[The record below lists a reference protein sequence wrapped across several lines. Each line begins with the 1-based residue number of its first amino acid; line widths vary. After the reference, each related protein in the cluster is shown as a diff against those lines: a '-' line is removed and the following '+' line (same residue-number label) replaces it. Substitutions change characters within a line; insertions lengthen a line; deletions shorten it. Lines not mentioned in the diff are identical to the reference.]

1 MTERTTT
8 RTELVLSTLLL
19 VIPLLFLFATARPD
33 VEGSDSAELV
43 AASFSLGIAHAT
55 GYPLYTW
62 VGRIA
67 IVLSPLDPAHTMN
80 LLSAL
85 LGAAALLLFALA
97 AREITGNLLSAAA
110 PIAGLAFARPFW
122 FISTVAEV
130 YALHLFF
137 LAATLL
143 FLFRWRRTGAPSDL
157 LFAVYAVALGFA
169 HHGST
174 ALFLPGYVLFVLLH
188 LRSVRRAARFAP
200 GLLLVP
206 IALGVYLHHP
216 IRHRADPPIDAFREI
231 ETRTRMGIL
240 DADRTGKTFEDRFLY
255 KVLGEGPARKLDPT
269 WETAR
274 GRAGTFPA
282 TVRASLGTLVACA
295 GIAGLLAGIAGGP
308 RAPAIL
314 LAWGFVANT
323 LFFSNFRTEDL
334 EDFLVPS
341 LLLLAL
347 AASLAMEALRRTAS
361 SLLKRRAAG
370 TILLLVLALGNGV
383 EIVSAARAEGG
394 YRHSAPTLARE
405 RDLLL
410 ADLPNGAQILI
421 PWGRATVLR
430 YVQIVEG
437 IRPDIEIHAMARRQ
451 YEHAVPSLLERG
463 PVFAEDAGE
472 GMRERFDVAPF
483 GPLFRIERRADEA
496 GVSH

>member
-1 MTERTTT
+1 MSERIKNH
-8 RTELVLSTLLL
+8 TELVSSTLLL

-33 VEGSDSAELV
+33 VEGSDSAELA
-43 AASFSLGIAHAT
+43 AASYSLGIAHAT

-62 VGRIA
+62 IGRIA

-80 LLSAL
+80 LLSGL
-85 LGAAALLLFALA
+85 LGASALLLFALA

-110 PIAGLAFARPFW
+110 PIAGIAFARPFW
-122 FISTVAEV
+122 FISTIAEV
-130 YALHLFF
+130 YALHLFL

-157 LFAVYAVALGFA
+157 LLAIYAAALGFA

-240 DADRTGKTFEDRFLY
+240 DADRTGQAFDDRFLY
-255 KVLGEGPARKLDPT
+255 KVLGGGPARKLDPT

-274 GRAGTFPA
+274 GRAGALPA
-282 TVRASLGTLVACA
+282 TVRTSLGTLVACA
-295 GIAGLLAGIAGGP
+295 GIAGLLFGIARGP
-308 RAPAIL
+308 RPAALL
-314 LAWGFVANT
+314 LAWSFLANT
-323 LFFSNFRTEDL
+323 IFFLNFRTEDF

-341 LLLLAL
+341 LLFLAL
-347 AASLAMEALRRTAS
+347 AASPVMEAARAGAS
-361 SLLKRRAAG
+361 SLSKKRAAG
-370 TILLLVLALGNGV
+370 AILVFALALGNGA
-383 EIVSAARAEGG
+383 EILSAARARGG

-405 RDLLL
+405 RDLLSL
-410 ADLPNGAQILI
+410 EYPHGSQILI

-430 YVQIVEG
+430 YVQVVEG
-437 IRPDIEIHAMARRQ
+437 IRPDIEIHAMTRRQ
-451 YEHAVPSLLERG
+451 YENAVPFLLERG

-472 GMRERFDVAPF
+472 GTRERFDVAPF
-483 GPLFRIERRADEA
+483 GPLFRIERRAEEA